1 MYTFGRNIRRSHDL
15 DTRLIATIAQDM
27 WSLTGRAS
35 ETNIRY
41 EQTMQEL
48 EVGLYTFGPIG
59 PFVEVCDADWK
70 PSPGEGGYIRRQ

>member
-1 MYTFGRNIRRSHDL
+1 MQLYDKNIL
-15 DTRLIATIAQDM
+15 AAQDM

-59 PFVEVCDADWK
+59 PSVEVCDADWK
-70 PSPGEGGYIRRQ
+70 PSPGEGGYIRRQWVQLKYI

>member
-1 MYTFGRNIRRSHDL
+1 MQLYDKNIL
-15 DTRLIATIAQDM
+15 AAQDM

-70 PSPGEGGYIRRQ
+70 PSPGEGGLYSSPMSSAKIHLGA